1 MPGAANDPYEVLG
14 VHRDADQ
21 DAIKQ
26 AYRQLAL
33 RYHPDRNPGD
43 GTAEERFKTISEAYA
58 TLRDPALRR
67 RYDTLGHAGRGPAGS
82 QPDFSHVDWRVI
94 FQEADIPMDW
104 SRRGGVPTSG
114 NFVFDAL
121 FRGVT
126 TMFRQAGLLPGED
139 REVRAK
145 IDLATAR
152 AGGNKRVHLPGPLLC
167 SACRGLGRDAGGVCA
182 TCGGTGILARGLD
195 VDVKVPARAGHG
207 TRLRLAGMGG
217 PGQPPGDAYVKL
229 DVDVPATA
237 RLEGRDLVTEVYVT
251 PLEAARG
258 VSTSVLGVRV
268 RLPPG
273 SYDGQR
279 VRVAGGGVGGDL
291 VLTVRT
297 DTWRG
302 LGRGVLDVARK
313 AVDALRATPAHAG
326 PPDRRGG
333 KGR

>member
-1 MPGAANDPYEVLG
+1 MPGGANDPYDVLG
-14 VHRDADQ
+14 VQRDADP

-26 AYRQLAL
+26 AYRKLAL

-43 GTAEERFKTISEAYA
+43 TTAEERFKTISEAYA
-58 TLRDPALRR
+58 TLRDPDARR
-67 RYDTLGHAGRGPAGS
+67 RYDTYGHVGRGPAGA

-104 SRRGGVPTSG
+104 SRRGDVPTTG

-139 REVRAK
+139 REVRTK
-145 IDLATAR
+145 VDLATAR
-152 AGGNKRVHLPGPLLC
+152 AGGRKRVHLPGPVRC
-167 SACRGLGRDAGGVCA
+167 GGCQGLGRDADGACA
-182 TCGGTGILARGLD
+182 TCGGIGVLARGLD
-195 VDVKVPARAGHG
+195 VDVTVPPRVGSG

-229 DVDVPATA
+229 EVDLPPGA
-237 RLEGRDLVTEVYVT
+237 RLEGRDLITDVFLT
-251 PLEAARG
+251 PLEATRG
-258 VSTSVLGVRV
+258 VATRVLGVPV
-268 RLPPG
+268 RLG
-273 SYDGQR
+273 AGVRDGQR

-297 DTWRG
+297 DVWRG
-302 LGRGVLDVARK
+302 LGRAALDVVRN
-313 AVDALRATPAHAG
+313 AVDALRGDPRQHE
-326 PPDRRGG
+326 RKSR
-333 KGR
+333 